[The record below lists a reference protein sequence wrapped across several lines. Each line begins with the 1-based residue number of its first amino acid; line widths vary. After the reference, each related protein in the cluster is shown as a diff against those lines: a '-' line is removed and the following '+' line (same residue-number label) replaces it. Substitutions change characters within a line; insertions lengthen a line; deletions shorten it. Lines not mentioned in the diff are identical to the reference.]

1 MLRCNAYKC
10 YQAARKVTERLSDSA
25 QMNFPAAVG
34 SYQGLKD
41 AGPVNGDDRSL
52 DRRLSGDPGRRG
64 GIHNRW
70 GKRRKARSRAV
81 RSALT
86 RFPSP
91 PGSRPGNVR
100 SHTPRLSHSQYTC
113 SPGWDRRAFLRTFT
127 ISTRCHFSWWR
138 NDDDHQATITH
149 CIGDAYIRVN
159 LHCAKRSRSPRR
171 PSWGRGTNQRP
182 HGQRIDPV

>member
-70 GKRRKARSRAV
+70 GKRRKARSRAGEIRSYEVPVTSSHYFRFTVEV
-81 RSALT
+81 RRARFLVKLLRPDGSTADSA
-86 RFPSP
+86 
-91 PGSRPGNVR
+91 GNTVLQQADLEV
-100 SHTPRLSHSQYTC
+100 TPRETL
-113 SPGWDRRAFLRTFT
+113 
-127 ISTRCHFSWWR
+127 
-138 NDDDHQATITH
+138 
-149 CIGDAYIRVN
+149 
-159 LHCAKRSRSPRR
+159 
-171 PSWGRGTNQRP
+171 
-182 HGQRIDPV
+182 